1 MICSYKLT
9 KTDMPYRKK
18 LNESLKFMILI
29 IILMLIGGT
38 FVFSFLEGWSLTDSF
53 YFVSMTATTVGY
65 GDLTPS
71 TTLSKMITIFYSL
84 MIIPIILYAFM
95 AIAKF
100 EVERVYKQIHRVQR
114 KQQEEEV
121 KLVKTERKLRK
132 QEEKIEDQEED
143 LEMTEKKLSKQ
154 TKINIEQ
161 EEELEG
167 HQKKIIKQEKELAE
181 QGKELEMVEEIVE
194 DVIEG
199 EVKSERIAIK
209 KDLKGIR
216 RKKK

>member
-1 MICSYKLT
+1 
-9 KTDMPYRKK
+9 
-18 LNESLKFMILI
+18 
-29 IILMLIGGT
+29 MLFVGT
-38 FVFSFLEGWSLTDSF
+38 VLFSFLEGWSLTDAF

-65 GDLTPS
+65 GDLTPT

-100 EVERVYKQIHRVQR
+100 EVERIYRQLNRVQR

-121 KLVKTERKLRK
+121 ELEKTERKLREQK
-132 QEEKIEDQEED
+132 HMIKEQEGDIEE
-143 LEMTEKKLSKQ
+143 TEKKLNKQ
-154 TKINIEQ
+154 VKINVKQ

-167 HQKKIIKQEKELAE
+167 HKSKISKNEKKLKEQEAEIEL
-181 QGKELEMVEEIVE
+181 VEEIVE
-194 DVIEG
+194 NVIEE

-209 KDLKGIR
+209 KDLKH
-216 RKKK
+216 KK